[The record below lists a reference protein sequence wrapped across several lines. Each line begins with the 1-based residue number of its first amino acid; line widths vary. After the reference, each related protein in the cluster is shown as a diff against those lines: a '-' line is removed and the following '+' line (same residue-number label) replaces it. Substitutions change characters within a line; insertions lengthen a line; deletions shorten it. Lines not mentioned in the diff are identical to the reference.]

1 MNLRIVRP
9 GLLTTVQDRGRYG
22 LQHLGVVSCGP
33 MDPVA
38 LELANALVGNHGGE
52 AALELTVLGPEI
64 EFECDALV
72 AICGAQFEAT
82 LGGGALP
89 LNRPVLAEKNSRL
102 RSGRARVGSRA
113 YLAVAGGIQTPPVLG
128 SRSTYLPAKFGGLE
142 GRPLRAGDV
151 LPLAEEAAVLAGR
164 RYERLASKKNMGRGI
179 RSVSW
184 SAPALTLPEREPIVI
199 HAMEGRQHAHFDA
212 AAQRAFFE
220 ATWKVSPD
228 SNRMGFRLLGPAL
241 ARIEAVEILSEP
253 ACLGTVQVPANGM
266 PIALMADHQTT
277 GGYPKIAEIAA
288 ADLPRLAQLAPGG
301 TVRFA
306 RCTLEQAGELRRV
319 LRQRLESAM
328 RSLAWSY
335 GKMSRT

>member
-1 MNLRIVRP
+1 MTMRIVRP
-9 GLLTTVQDRGRYG
+9 GLLTTVQDRGRHG
-22 LQHLGVVSCGP
+22 LQHLGVVPCGP

-38 LELANALVGNHGGE
+38 LELANVLVGNRGGE

-64 EFECDALV
+64 QFGCDALV
-72 AICGAQFEAT
+72 ALCGAQFDAT
-82 LGGGALP
+82 LGGRPLP
-89 LNRPVLAEKNSRL
+89 LNRPVFVEKNGSL
-102 RSGRARVGSRA
+102 RTGRALVGSRA

-128 SRSTYLPAKFGGLE
+128 SRSTYLPAKFGGLD
-142 GRPLRAGDV
+142 GRALRAGDI
-151 LPLAEEAAVLAGR
+151 LPLCEEAPLLAR
-164 RYERLASKKNMGRGI
+164 ERYASLSSKKDLAAGI
-179 RSVSW
+179 RSVGW

-199 HAMEGRQHAHFDA
+199 HAMEGRHHARFDA

-228 SNRMGFRLLGPAL
+228 SNRMGFRLLGPVL
-241 ARIEAVEILSEP
+241 ARIEAAEILSEP

-288 ADLPRLAQLAPGG
+288 ADVPRLAQLAPGG
-301 TVRFA
+301 TVQFA

-319 LRQRLESAM
+319 LRQRLDAAL

-335 GKMSRT
+335 GK